1 MEFDQHK
8 YFNIQ
13 LLKCW
18 MYLFKIVPN
27 NLNNFD
33 IWLYAQSLASYQAI
47 HTAILTKNSFPS
59 AICSISSLNASW
71 YTHACDYVQAR
82 KLCEKHSGYLADI
95 QSDGELLELNRVLN
109 LDQKKHFFPYWILK
123 YGTSDYHGGWCSNSQ
138 SDSSQCSFLKV

>member
-1 MEFDQHK
+1 MALCPVTS
-8 YFNIQ
+8 Q
-13 LLKCW
+13 LPSYTYCDTDKKLISLR
-18 MYLFKIVPN
+18 YLFHIITECIMVY
-27 NLNNFD
+27 D
-33 IWLYAQSLASYQAI
+33 
-47 HTAILTKNSFPS
+47 
-59 AICSISSLNASW
+59 
-71 YTHACDYVQAR
+71 DDDVQAR